1 MQEKEGKLI
10 EKKKKRE
17 TEREKLEWPTVIA
30 CEMLE
35 RAESGKW
42 ENDFLQSDTKTRT
55 RMCVCGVCGV
65 CVCVCV
71 CVNRTVVSDS
81 LQPHRL

>member
-1 MQEKEGKLI
+1 M
-10 EKKKKRE
+10 
-17 TEREKLEWPTVIA
+17 IA

-55 RMCVCGVCGV
+55 RMCVWGVCGV

-71 CVNRTVVSDS
+71 CVLIAQSSPPGDLPDPGIKPTSLLSPTLVSGFFTTGS
-81 LQPHRL
+81 T